1 MATTITDALETEVA
15 AIRAIAPPGDEATW
29 PVSLRERLDIDRH
42 FGAVLHLLAPRI
54 RHFIARYRL
63 ADMREDAEQ
72 ACAIAV
78 HRAIADYDPAKAR
91 FTTFVNWQLRGEL
104 QSLRFRMRL
113 DQRDSARK
121 VGASTVSL
129 ALPAGDGEATLG
141 DLIVDEEAERR
152 VTSGARDVFARRAAN
167 AMLDDYTDMAR
178 RHALDQ
184 LERATARANG
194 SSGRRL
200 ARPGTPAPHRLAAIE
215 AKIES
220 DRAIAARHLL
230 GGRETAAEGAMSK
243 EQKRQAA
250 RRVLRHMAKRVTAN
264 ERLNL
269 VDPQ

>member
-1 MATTITDALETEVA
+1 MATTVTDALETEVG
-15 AIRAIAPPGDEATW
+15 AIREIESSGASSASPIN
-29 PVSLRERLDIDRH
+29 LRERLTIDRH

-54 RHFIARYRL
+54 RHFIARYGL

-78 HRAIADYDPAKAR
+78 HRAIANYDPARAR

-113 DQRDSARK
+113 DQRESARR
-121 VGASTVSL
+121 VGANTVSL
-129 ALPAGDGEATLG
+129 AIPAGDGGATLG
-141 DLIVDEEAERR
+141 DLIVDEDAERR
-152 VTSGARDVFARRAAN
+152 VTSGARDMLARNAAN

-184 LERATARANG
+184 LERATARA
-194 SSGRRL
+194 SRRHSK
-200 ARPGTPAPHRLAAIE
+200 PGAPAPHRLAAIE
-215 AKIES
+215 AKIKS

-230 GGRETAAEGAMSK
+230 GGRETAAEGCMSK

-250 RRVLRHMAKRVTAN
+250 RRVLRHMAKRVAVS
-264 ERLNL
+264 ERFGAM
-269 VDPQ
+269 PS